1 MIAMVPDGR
10 VFTWAQISQSKGA
23 ASNKAASKVLK
34 EFREQAKGPREKGL
48 FTVLT
53 ESRDIT
59 DGGVGSPAGKFDWQS
74 YLARRP
80 DGETLVAGGIYKV
93 ELRFLT
99 TIDPATAMRRLDI
112 ILHRVHPTHP
122 HVRMHPHSTKLG
134 SSGRD
139 EAKPVSGHLCH
150 WLGEVPAEEVPEEL
164 GVAVSHAAS
173 SADPG
178 QSQSFYRVEWM
189 ARDTDADAEDCS
201 ETPMPDTAPGRMAG
215 PPPGLTQQPVLPR
228 SIYMQASARQE
239 FPQHD
244 YVGRANAIVWLG
256 RSRDSFVAG
265 LGPRRLEI
273 TSGAAFPWHRYLL
286 SSPKL
291 QAILQ
296 REVVNAWAVEDQR
309 DNEKFGFIFEVRA
322 MPRFWSVRPGRKQ
335 EVEEGIADSLAV
347 AFVGVDV

>member
-1 MIAMVPDGR
+1 MIAMVLDGR
-10 VFTWAQISQSKGA
+10 VFTWAEISQSKGA
-23 ASNKAASKVLK
+23 VSNKAASKVLK

-59 DGGVGSPAGKFDWQS
+59 DGGVGSPAGIKFDWQS

-122 HVRMHPHSTKLG
+122 HVRMHPHSAKLG

-178 QSQSFYRVEWM
+178 QSQSFYPGAV
-189 ARDTDADAEDCS
+189 AKPDAEDCS

-228 SIYMQASARQE
+228 SIYYMQASARQE

-296 REVVNAWAVEDQR
+296 REVANAWALEDQR
-309 DNEKFGFIFEVRA
+309 DNEKFGFIFEVRT

-347 AFVGVDV
+347 AFGSVDV